1 MPHSLSTLTTR
12 VAARAFIRG
21 RRLEL
26 AASCV
31 VWIVALSA
39 AARASHALQGS
50 QLLPPQA
57 PAKPAAQAP
66 PAVSPRVEPSP
77 APEPPLLR
85 LGDLLARPQR
95 HLGTRIRVDVQWDGQ
110 EAHWRPYVS
119 RFAPSEFAC
128 LRAWSDEAYLWR
140 EAEHERPFRHLY
152 ARRGGAYERLLAT
165 APRYKRWRL
174 ELEVREVLLGQPW
187 MEIVGAVP
195 LPDSVGEGAL
205 IHAARADELARQGQ
219 WEFARSNYERALA
232 GLLPAHQRAELERLR
247 DECEL
252 ALDAQG
258 RSR

>member
-1 MPHSLSTLTTR
+1 MCALW
-12 VAARAFIRG
+12 
-21 RRLEL
+21 L
-26 AASCV
+26 AAV
-31 VWIVALSA
+31 SA
-39 AARASHALQGS
+39 AARVSHALQTSERPVS
-50 QLLPPQA
+50 QS
-57 PAKPAAQAP
+57 PAKPAARAPGAAPSQA
-66 PAVSPRVEPSP
+66 EPSP

-85 LGDLLARPQR
+85 LADLLARPQR
-95 HLGTRIRVDVQWDGQ
+95 HLGTRIRVDVQWDGH

-119 RFAPSEFAC
+119 RFAPSEFSC
-128 LRAWSDEAYLWR
+128 LRAWADEAYLWR

-205 IHAARADELARQGQ
+205 IHAARADELARQEQ

-247 DECEL
+247 DECAL